1 MLEIKLGRMR
11 NNTAL
16 QTERQGTQLNGLKL
30 SFQDWCRLVILKNTA
45 NSTDANII
53 IGEVCL

>member
-1 MLEIKLGRMR
+1 LCHNLKSNLYEIAPNTPAPNKVIAMLEIKLGRMR

-30 SFQDWCRLVILKNTA
+30 SFQD
-45 NSTDANII
+45 
-53 IGEVCL
+53 